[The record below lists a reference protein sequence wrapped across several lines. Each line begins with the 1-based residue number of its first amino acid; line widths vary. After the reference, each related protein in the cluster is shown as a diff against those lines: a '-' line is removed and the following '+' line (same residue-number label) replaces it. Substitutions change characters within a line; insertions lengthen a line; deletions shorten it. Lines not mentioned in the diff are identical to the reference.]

1 MHEWDANFWKSIVD
15 NMLTGVY
22 VTDISEK
29 FLYVNEIFSIASG
42 YSKEELLGMSIYD
55 MVHPEDLER
64 AKNAGDRV
72 KQGETLIEDFRYITK
87 DGKVRHVLGLYRP
100 FIYKNKGYA
109 VGNYI
114 DITLQKK
121 LERKLKESEEFYR
134 MLVDRSFAG
143 IYIVQNGKI

>member
-15 NMLTGVY
+15 NMLTGVF
-22 VTDISEK
+22 VSDEK
-29 FLYVNEIFSIASG
+29 GNLLYVNDIFSLATR
-42 YSKEELLGMSIYD
+42 YSKKELLNMNVLD
-55 MVHPEDLER
+55 LTHPEDIER
-64 AKNAGDRV
+64 AKELHRKVSD
-72 KQGETLIEDFRYITK
+72 GESALGEFIYVRK
-87 DGKVRHVLGLYRP
+87 DGNVRQVFGLFSPVNYEGKLY
-100 FIYKNKGYA
+100 FI
-109 VGNYI
+109 GNYI